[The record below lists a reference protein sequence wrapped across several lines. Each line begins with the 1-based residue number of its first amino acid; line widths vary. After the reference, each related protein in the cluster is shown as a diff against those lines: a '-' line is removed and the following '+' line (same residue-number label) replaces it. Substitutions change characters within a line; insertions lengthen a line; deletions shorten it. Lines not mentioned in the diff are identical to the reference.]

1 MQNKTLV
8 IVGSNLALILVAGL
22 TYSIN
27 EISNFAIVGGLVS
40 LLLIPINGILS
51 IANFVSGK
59 KESGKAF
66 LLATG
71 LCLLIGF
78 SLCASVGPLNLH

>member
-1 MQNKTLV
+1 MQNKTLL
-8 IVGSNLALILVAGL
+8 IVGSNLALILIVGL
-22 TYSIN
+22 
-27 EISNFAIVGGLVS
+27 ISDFAIGGGLIA

-51 IANFVSGK
+51 IANFVNGK
-59 KESGKAF
+59 NERGKAF

-78 SLCASVGPLNLH
+78 SLCASVGSLNGHSR